1 MARPAHAGP
10 VGELGSVSSVSVQQR
25 QGGRPKGGPSPAA
38 LLSVAVV
45 ALALPSAVLAFTSNF
60 DELRAPSLA
69 TPVEGSIV
77 PARVDPDLARTIHVG
92 GLSRGQMFRFT
103 PAGTANRPD
112 RAVTVAVRVD
122 PQTARAIAVRA
133 PLGEPGASPGAASLR
148 IAPTAYSL
156 GVSRGYQNFTFSG
169 DKALA
174 DKAPARVETLGLS
187 AFRLPAGVPDEP
199 SRLNARISLDE
210 REKTGRSPRT
220 LEGNGE
226 QTVDVGG
233 SFSVTRNLDVTAG
246 VRYSQ
251 DRDRLLPQND
261 AQKDSQAVYV
271 GTQFRF

>member
-1 MARPAHAGP
+1 MSAGP
-10 VGELGSVSSVSVQQR
+10 DRQAKGVQQVAGASAQQR
-25 QGGRPKGGPSPAA
+25 MGSGPGPAF
-38 LLSVAVV
+38 LLSAAVI

-60 DELRAPSLA
+60 DLRETSLA
-69 TPVEGSIV
+69 APAQGSLI
-77 PARVDPDLARTIHVG
+77 PATVDPELARSIRVG

-103 PAGTANRPD
+103 PAGTADRPE

-122 PQTARAIAVRA
+122 PGTARAMAVRMGDVA
-133 PLGEPGASPGAASLR
+133 LSSGAASLR

-156 GVSRGYQNFTFSG
+156 GVSRGYQSFTLGG
-169 DKALA
+169 DKPRT
-174 DKAPARVETLGLS
+174 DAPELS
-187 AFRLPAGVPDEP
+187 AFRLHSGTATDEP
-199 SRLNARISLDE
+199 SRLNARIAFDE
-210 REKTGRSPRT
+210 REKTGRLPRT

-251 DRDRLLPQND
+251 ERDRLLPQND
-261 AQKDSQAVYV
+261 GQKDSQAVYV